1 MPKKSE
7 TDVAEDQIDLT
18 QVPGFHVVRGDGILL
33 GTYQTRE
40 DAECFIEQQVAPQDI
55 EASIVE
61 GVTEE

>member
-33 GTYQTRE
+33 GTYQTR
-40 DAECFIEQQVAPQDI
+40 FIEQQVAPQDI